1 MEELWKD
8 IKGYEGLYQ
17 VSNLGNVKSL
27 ERLVYNQHNNYIKPE
42 RILKP
47 RRKED
52 GYLQVYLYNNG
63 KKQAYVHR
71 LVAESFI
78 PNTDNK
84 AQVNHIDFNKENNIV
99 ENLEWVTAVE
109 NLRHYRKSDKW
120 EEMNRQ
126 KKKKLA
132 SKTIYRI
139 KKHKDNIIKLYKNNY
154 KIEDIAKLLKV
165 GRDFVS
171 DVLYLYDFI

>member
-1 MEELWKD
+1 MEEIWKD

-27 ERLVYNQHNNYIKPE
+27 KRTVYNQHNTYIKPE

-47 RRKED
+47 RRKEN
-52 GYLQVYLYNNG
+52 GYLQVYLYRKI
-63 KKQAYVHR
+63 KKQFYIHR
-71 LVAESFI
+71 LVAEAFI
-78 PNTDNK
+78 PNAENK
-84 AQVNHIDFNKENNIV
+84 KQVNHIDFNKENNTV

-109 NLRHYRKSDKW
+109 NLRHYQNSNKW

-126 KKKKLA
+126 KKSKLA
-132 SKTIYRI
+132 SQTIKRI
-139 KKHKDNIIKLYKNNY
+139 KEHKEKIIKLYKEDY
-154 KIEDIAKLLKV
+154 TVKDIAKMLKV

-171 DVLYLYDFI
+171 DVLYLYDII